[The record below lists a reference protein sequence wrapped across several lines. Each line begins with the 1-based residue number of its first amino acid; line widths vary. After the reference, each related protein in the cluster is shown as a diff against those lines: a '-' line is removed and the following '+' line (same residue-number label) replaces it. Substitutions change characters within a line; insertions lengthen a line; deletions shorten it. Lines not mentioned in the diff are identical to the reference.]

1 MNCALFLLFLIGI
14 VVAGPNLMCRND
26 AYCRGGPF
34 AGQHLHCVRLVDNS
48 FRKLCFELPYD
59 SCIRKMKPVLLFV
72 TVLLGFAVSAPN
84 PACTNDTY
92 CRSGWYQGKH
102 YYCKANAVDVKK
114 SVCTALPDNLCV
126 DDKDCLDCLHETEC
140 RSDGEDVYHM
150 HCGSERKCRLLYDG
164 ECLDSYDCNWYEGC
178 YDYSGHQPGNCGYM
192 KWS

>member
-1 MNCALFLLFLIGI
+1 MNCALSLLFLIGV
-14 VVAGPNLMCRND
+14 VVAGPNLMCPND

-34 AGQHLHCVRLVDNS
+34 AGQHLHCVPVRLEDNS
-48 FRKLCFELPYD
+48 FRKLCYELPFLK
-59 SCIRKMKPVLLFV
+59 IRHFW
-72 TVLLGFAVSAPN
+72 
-84 PACTNDTY
+84 ACTNDTY

-150 HCGSERKCRLLYDG
+150 HCGSEQKCRLLYDG

-178 YDYSGHQPGNCGYM
+178 YDYSGRQPGSCGYM
-192 KWS
+192 QWS